1 MRFRLIVVGVG
12 LAVLFSPMMGAAQDT
27 ERLNPMIVLLEKGLP
42 ILGVTHPAISA
53 RRARGARRGGGARG
67 GRGTARGRG
76 AGRGATGNNRG
87 ASTATAEPLPQ
98 PVLADVAQETVSYK
112 LSDFEYNSYSPASSE
127 RFMGYMA
134 AMLAAGGTM
143 KDHAFIS
150 KIPIVHNDPARA
162 ATRIVDQLNAGHA
175 GVMMQEVE
183 SADEVRQ
190 AIAAMRFRSNGGT
203 RPEEGI
209 GLAAAYWGL
218 TEEEYL
224 ERADV
229 WPINPKGELVLW
241 AIVESREGIA
251 NIREIAAVPGL
262 TSLIVGAGTL
272 GGVFTSTN
280 ADGERVRDQEGFDAS
295 VENVI
300 AACKEFEVA
309 CSYPANNP
317 EQIESLMERG
327 FEVFTMQRRGEEAFD
342 AVQAGRRRSGR
353 PLTQ

>member
-1 MRFRLIVVGVG
+1 MVVVLG
-12 LAVLFSPMMGAAQDT
+12 LAVLLSPMVGSTQET

-53 RRARGARRGGGARG
+53 RRARGARQGRGAGT

-76 AGRGATGNNRG
+76 SGRGSTGNG
-87 ASTATAEPLPQ
+87 GGEAAAPLPQ
-98 PVLADVAQETVSYK
+98 PVLADVARETVGYK
-112 LSDFEYNSYSPASSE
+112 LSDFEYNSYSPASAE
-127 RFMGYMA
+127 RFMGYIA

-150 KIPIVHNDPARA
+150 KIPIVHNDPERA

-175 GVMMQEVE
+175 GIMMQEVG
-183 SADEVRQ
+183 SAEEVRQ

-203 RPEEGI
+203 RPEQGI

-224 ERADV
+224 DRADV

-251 NIREIAAVPGL
+251 NVREIAAVPGL

-280 ADGERVRDQEGFDAS
+280 AEGERVRDQEGFDAA
-295 VENVI
+295 VEKVI
-300 AACKEFEVA
+300 AACKEFAVA

-317 EQIESLMERG
+317 AEIESLMERG
-327 FEVFTMQRRGEEAFD
+327 FEVFTMQRRNEDGFG
-342 AVQAGRRRSGR
+342 AVLEGRRRSGR
-353 PLTQ
+353 PLSQ